1 MTPWTQ
7 VYSPV
12 AGNIFLSALVAA
24 LPVFVLLGFLAK
36 HVKAHYSAILGLIT
50 CLAVAILVYKM
61 PPALAGMAAIYGA
74 LYGLLPIGWIVLN
87 AIFIY
92 DITVKSGD
100 FEVVKHS
107 VSGLAADRRIQALL
121 IAFSFG
127 AFIEGAAGFGTP
139 VAISAAML
147 IGLGFRPL
155 QAAGLALIGN
165 TAPVAYG
172 ALGTPIIALA
182 GVTGLDPN
190 LLSAAV
196 GRILPIF
203 SLVVPFWII
212 WTMAGRKA
220 MLEIW
225 PACLVAG
232 GSFAVTQ
239 FYVSNFH
246 GPMLVDI
253 IGAIVS
259 MVATVLFLKVWQPKN
274 VWRYEH
280 EREDAQAAVV
290 EQGVGKV
297 VRAWM
302 PWIFLCVFVF
312 AWGTDQGKRF
322 LNGGVTVPVKAAKAA
337 KPAKDGKPAEPA
349 QMAVWK
355 TGEKPNFLYGI
366 SKIDKPIYLLH
377 NNVKKGSEVMDPK
390 VVEKA
395 IKDKKADPSIDGAVF
410 SLNWLSATGTALLL
424 AGICSG
430 LLAGFGLGELVK
442 IYGKTLHRVRI
453 SLLTIAA
460 MLALGY
466 TSKYAGLDAS
476 MGLAFAHTGALF
488 PFFSAMLG
496 WLGVALTGSDTSSN
510 VLFGGL
516 QKVTAQ
522 QLGLNPILTAAA
534 NSAGGVMGKM
544 IDAQSLV
551 VASVATNQQ
560 GEEGTILRYVFF
572 HSLSLAALV
581 GIVIF
586 LYAKVLPANWMPTQP
601 APAPAVVAPAAAPV
615 VSAAPAAAPAP
626 TPAK

>member
-12 AGNIFLSALVAA
+12 MGNIFLSALVAGI
-24 LPVFVLLGFLAK
+24 PVYLLLGLLAK
-36 HVKAHYSAILGLIT
+36 HVKAHYSALLGL
-50 CLAVAILVYKM
+50 LGAILVGIFVYKM
-61 PPALAGMAAIYGA
+61 PAPLVGMAAVHGA
-74 LYGLLPIGWIVLN
+74 LFGLLPIGWIVLN

-107 VSGLAADRRIQALL
+107 IAGLAADRRIQALL

-182 GVTGLDPN
+182 AVTGLP
-190 LLSAAV
+190 LESLSAAA

-203 SLVVPFWII
+203 SLIIPFWII

-220 MLEIW
+220 MVEVW
-225 PACLVAG
+225 PACLTAG
-232 GSFAVTQ
+232 ASFAITQ
-239 FYVSNFH
+239 FLVSNYH
-246 GPMLVDI
+246 GPWLVDI

-259 MVATVLFLKVWQPKN
+259 MGATILLLKFWQPKS

-280 EREDAQAAVV
+280 ERDEAHETSPNHSTSKTV
-290 EQGVGKV
+290 K
-297 VRAWM
+297 AWM
-302 PWIFLCVFVF
+302 PWVFLSVFVF
-312 AWGTDQGKRF
+312 AWGTPQVKTF
-322 LNGGVTVPVKAAKAA
+322 LNGGTKTAPNFLAGYTTKTYEIPLLHKNVIKTPPVVAKAS
-337 KPAKDGKPAEPA
+337 AEPA
-349 QMAVWK
+349 TW
-355 TGEKPNFLYGI
+355 T
-366 SKIDKPIYLLH
+366 
-377 NNVKKGSEVMDPK
+377 
-390 VVEKA
+390 
-395 IKDKKADPSIDGAVF
+395 
-410 SLNWLSATGTALLL
+410 LNWLSLTGTSLLL

-430 LLAGFGLGELVK
+430 LLLGFGPLDIAKVFVK
-442 IYGKTLHRVRI
+442 TIGRVKM

-460 MLALGY
+460 MLALGFV
-466 TSKYAGLDAS
+466 SKSAGMDAT
-476 MGLAFAHTGALF
+476 MGLAFASTGALF

-516 QKVTAQ
+516 QKITAQ

-534 NSAGGVMGKM
+534 NTTGGVMGKM

-572 HSLSLAALV
+572 HSLTLAALV

-586 LYAKVLPANWMPTQP
+586 LYAKVLPANWMPAPPAAVPAVVTP
-601 APAPAVVAPAAAPV
+601 APAPVVP
-615 VSAAPAAAPAP
+615 AAPATLPAPAP
-626 TPAK
+626 SK

>member
-1 MTPWTQ
+1 MPWTQ
-7 VYSPV
+7 VYSPLM
-12 AGNIFLSALVAA
+12 GNIFLSALVAA
-24 LPVFVLLGFLAK
+24 LPVFVLLGLLAR
-36 HVKAHYSAILGLIT
+36 HVKAHISALLGLAT
-50 CLAVAILVYKM
+50 CLAVAVLVYRM
-61 PPALAGMAAIYGA
+61 PAGMAGMAAVHGA

-107 VSGLAADRRIQALL
+107 IAGLAADRRIQALL

-172 ALGTPIIALA
+172 ALGSPLIALA
-182 GVTGLDPN
+182 GVTGLPLD
-190 LLSAAV
+190 LLSAAA

-203 SLVVPFWII
+203 SLIVPFWII

-220 MLEIW
+220 MMEVW

-232 GSFAVTQ
+232 GSFAIAQ
-239 FYVSNFH
+239 FAVSNYH
-246 GPMLVDI
+246 GPWLVDI
-253 IGAIVS
+253 IGAIFS
-259 MVATVLFLKVWQPKN
+259 MLATVLFLKVWQPKSI
-274 VWRYEH
+274 WRYEH
-280 EREDAQAAVV
+280 EREEAEVAKV
-290 EQGVGKV
+290 EQTRGKV
-297 VRAWM
+297 VKAWL
-302 PWIFLCVFVF
+302 PWVLLSVFVF
-312 AWGTDQGKRF
+312 AWGTPQVKTF
-322 LNGGVTVPVKAAKAA
+322 LNGGPK
-337 KPAKDGKPAEPA
+337 G
-349 QMAVWK
+349 Q
-355 TGEKPNFLYGI
+355 PNFLYGK
-366 SKIDKPIYLLH
+366 SVKTFEMPLLH
-377 NNVKKGSEVMDPK
+377 NQ
-390 VVEKA
+390 VEKA
-395 IKDKKADPSIDGAVF
+395 PPVVAKKSKEAAVWTF
-410 SLNWLSATGTALLL
+410 NWLSLTGTSLLL

-430 LLAGFGLGELVK
+430 LLAGFSFIELIRIWGRTVNRVK
-442 IYGKTLHRVRI
+442 I

-460 MLALGY
+460 MLALGF
-466 TSKYAGLDAS
+466 TSKAAGLDAT
-476 MGLAFAHTGALF
+476 MGLAFASTGLLF

-516 QKVTAQ
+516 QKITAE

-534 NSAGGVMGKM
+534 NTTGGVMGKM

-560 GEEGTILRYVFF
+560 GEEGTILRYVFW
-572 HSLSLAALV
+572 HSIVLAALV
-581 GIVIF
+581 GVVIF
-586 LYAKVLPANWMPTQP
+586 LYARVLPANWMPS
-601 APAPAVVAPAAAPV
+601 APAPAAVPAPATAPAQAMP
-615 VSAAPAAAPAP
+615 AAPAAP

>member
-12 AGNIFLSALVAA
+12 MGNIFLSALVAGI
-24 LPVFVLLGFLAK
+24 PVYLLLGLLAK
-36 HVKAHYSAILGLIT
+36 HVKAHYSAMLGL
-50 CLAVAILVYKM
+50 LGAVLVAIFIYKM
-61 PPALAGMAAIYGA
+61 PSTMVGMAAVHGA
-74 LYGLLPIGWIVLN
+74 LFGLLPIGWIVLN

-107 VSGLAADRRIQALL
+107 IAGLAGDRRIQALL

-182 GVTGLDPN
+182 AVTGLP
-190 LLSAAV
+190 LEMLSAAA

-203 SLVVPFWII
+203 SLIIPFWII

-220 MLEIW
+220 MMEVW

-232 GSFAVTQ
+232 GSFAISQ
-239 FYVSNFH
+239 FAVSNYH
-246 GPMLVDI
+246 GPWLVDI
-253 IGAIVS
+253 IGAIIS
-259 MVATVLFLKVWQPKN
+259 MVSLVMFLKIWQPKN
-274 VWRYEH
+274 IWRYEH
-280 EREDAQAAVV
+280 EREDAHAAIV
-290 EQGVGKV
+290 EQSTGKV
-297 VRAWM
+297 VKAWM
-302 PWIFLCVFVF
+302 PWVFLSLFVF
-312 AWGTDQGKRF
+312 AWGTPQVKTF
-322 LNGGVTVPVKAAKAA
+322 LNGGSPKA
-337 KPAKDGKPAEPA
+337 
-349 QMAVWK
+349 
-355 TGEKPNFLYGI
+355 PNFLNGYTVKTFEMKG
-366 SKIDKPIYLLH
+366 LH
-377 NNVKKGSEVMDPK
+377 KLVIKAPP
-390 VVEKA
+390 VVAKA
-395 IKDKKADPSIDGAVF
+395 SPEAAVWTF
-410 SLNWLSATGTALLL
+410 NWLSLTGTSLLL

-430 LLAGFGLGELVK
+430 LLLGFSVKEIAGIFIKTIGRVK
-442 IYGKTLHRVRI
+442 I

-460 MLALGY
+460 MLALGFV
-466 TSKYAGLDAS
+466 SKSAGMDAT
-476 MGLAFAHTGALF
+476 MGLAFASTGVLF

-516 QKVTAQ
+516 QKITAQ
-522 QLGLNPILTAAA
+522 QLGLNPVLTAAA
-534 NSAGGVMGKM
+534 NTTGGVMGKM

-560 GEEGTILRYVFF
+560 GEEGTILRYVFW
-572 HSLSLAALV
+572 HSLALAAMV

-586 LYAKVLPANWMPTQP
+586 LYAKVLPANWMPQLPPAPAVVTAP
-601 APAPAVVAPAAAPV
+601 APAPAVPAAPV
-615 VSAAPAAAPAP
+615 AVPAPAP
-626 TPAK
+626 AK

>member
-1 MTPWTQ
+1 MSPWTQ

-12 AGNIFLSALVAA
+12 LGNIFLSALVAA

-50 CLAVAILVYKM
+50 CLLVAILVYRM
-61 PPALAGMAAIYGA
+61 PAGMAGMAAVNGA
-74 LYGLLPIGWIVLN
+74 LFGLLPIGWIVLN

-107 VSGLAADRRIQALL
+107 IAGLAADRRIQALL

-172 ALGTPIIALA
+172 ALGSPLIALA
-182 GVTGLDPN
+182 GVTGLPLD
-190 LLSAAV
+190 LLSAAA

-203 SLVVPFWII
+203 SLIVPFWII

-220 MLEIW
+220 MLEVW

-239 FYVSNFH
+239 FAVSNYH
-246 GPMLVDI
+246 GPWLVDI

-259 MVATVLFLKVWQPKN
+259 MVAMVLFLKIWQPKTI
-274 VWRYEH
+274 WRYEH
-280 EREDAQAAVV
+280 EREEAHEASPNHRT
-290 EQGVGKV
+290 GKV
-297 VRAWM
+297 VKAWM
-302 PWIFLCVFVF
+302 PWVFLSLFVF
-312 AWGTDQGKRF
+312 AWGTPQVKTF
-322 LNGGVTVPVKAAKAA
+322 LNGGT
-337 KPAKDGKPAEPA
+337 KD
-349 QMAVWK
+349 
-355 TGEKPNFLYGI
+355 KPNFLYGYTV
-366 SKIDKPIYLLH
+366 KTYEMPGLH
-377 NNVKKGSEVMDPK
+377 KMVIKAPP
-390 VVEKA
+390 VVAKA
-395 IKDKKADPSIDGAVF
+395 SAEPATWT
-410 SLNWLSATGTALLL
+410 LNWLSLTGTSLLL

-430 LLAGFGLGELVK
+430 LLVGFGPLELLKIFGRTVNRVK
-442 IYGKTLHRVRI
+442 I

-460 MLALGY
+460 MLALGF
-466 TSKYAGLDAS
+466 TSKSAGLDAT
-476 MGLAFAHTGALF
+476 MGLAFASTGALF

-516 QKVTAQ
+516 QKITAQ

-534 NSAGGVMGKM
+534 NTTGGVMGKM

-572 HSLSLAALV
+572 HSLALAAMV
-581 GIVIF
+581 GVVIF
-586 LYAKVLPANWMPTQP
+586 LYAKVLPANWMPQLPPAAPTVAAP
-601 APAPAVVAPAAAPV
+601 APAPATPVATPAPA
-615 VSAAPAAAPAP
+615 
-626 TPAK
+626 K

>member
-12 AGNIFLSALVAA
+12 MGNIFLSALVAGI
-24 LPVFVLLGFLAK
+24 PVYLLLGLLAK
-36 HVKAHYSAILGLIT
+36 HVKAHYSAMLGL
-50 CLAVAILVYKM
+50 LGAVLVAIFIYKM
-61 PPALAGMAAIYGA
+61 PSTMVGMAAVHGA
-74 LYGLLPIGWIVLN
+74 LFGLLPIGWIVLN

-107 VSGLAADRRIQALL
+107 IAGLAGDRRIQALL

-182 GVTGLDPN
+182 AVTGLP
-190 LLSAAV
+190 LEMLSAAA

-203 SLVVPFWII
+203 SLIIPFWII

-220 MLEIW
+220 MMEVW

-232 GSFAVTQ
+232 GSFAISQ
-239 FYVSNFH
+239 FAVSNYH
-246 GPMLVDI
+246 GPWLVDI
-253 IGAIVS
+253 IGAIIS
-259 MVATVLFLKVWQPKN
+259 MVSLVMFLKIWQPKN
-274 VWRYEH
+274 IWRYEH
-280 EREDAQAAVV
+280 EREDAHAAIV
-290 EQGVGKV
+290 EQSTGKV
-297 VRAWM
+297 VKAWM
-302 PWIFLCVFVF
+302 PWVFLSLFVF
-312 AWGTDQGKRF
+312 AWGTPQVKTF
-322 LNGGVTVPVKAAKAA
+322 LNGGSPKA
-337 KPAKDGKPAEPA
+337 
-349 QMAVWK
+349 
-355 TGEKPNFLYGI
+355 PNFLNGYTVKTFEMKG
-366 SKIDKPIYLLH
+366 LH
-377 NNVKKGSEVMDPK
+377 KMVIKAPP
-390 VVEKA
+390 VVAKA
-395 IKDKKADPSIDGAVF
+395 SPEAAVWTF
-410 SLNWLSATGTALLL
+410 NWLSLTGTSLLL

-430 LLAGFGLGELVK
+430 LLLGFSVKEIAGIFIKTIGRVK
-442 IYGKTLHRVRI
+442 I

-460 MLALGY
+460 MLALGFV
-466 TSKYAGLDAS
+466 SKSAGMDAT
-476 MGLAFAHTGALF
+476 MGLAFASTGVLF

-516 QKVTAQ
+516 QKITAQ
-522 QLGLNPILTAAA
+522 QLGLNPVLTAAA
-534 NSAGGVMGKM
+534 NTTGGVMGKM

-560 GEEGTILRYVFF
+560 GEEGTILRYVFW
-572 HSLSLAALV
+572 HSLALAAMV

-586 LYAKVLPANWMPTQP
+586 LYAKVLPANWMPQLPPAPAVVTAP
-601 APAPAVVAPAAAPV
+601 APAPAVPAAPV
-615 VSAAPAAAPAP
+615 AVPAPAP
-626 TPAK
+626 AK

>member
-7 VYSPV
+7 IYSPV

-50 CLAVAILVYKM
+50 CLAVAIFVYRM
-61 PPALAGMAAIYGA
+61 PAGMAGMAAINGA

-107 VSGLAADRRIQALL
+107 IAGVASDRRIQALL

-172 ALGTPIIALA
+172 ALGAPLIALA
-182 GVTGLDPN
+182 GVTGLP
-190 LLSAAV
+190 LEMLSAAA

-203 SLVVPFWII
+203 SLIVPFWII

-220 MLEIW
+220 MWEIW

-232 GSFAVTQ
+232 GSFAITQ
-239 FYVSNFH
+239 FLVSNFH
-246 GPMLVDI
+246 GPWLVDI

-259 MVATVLFLKVWQPKN
+259 MVALVLFLKIWQPKTN
-274 VWRYEH
+274 WSYEH
-280 EREDAQAAVV
+280 EQDEVKEVAPNHST
-290 EQGVGKV
+290 GKV
-297 VRAWM
+297 VKAWM
-302 PWIFLCVFVF
+302 PWVFLSLFVF
-312 AWGTDQGKRF
+312 AWGTPQVKTF
-322 LNGGVTVPVKAAKAA
+322 LNGGT
-337 KPAKDGKPAEPA
+337 KD
-349 QMAVWK
+349 
-355 TGEKPNFLYGI
+355 KPNFLMGYTTKTYEI
-366 SKIDKPIYLLH
+366 PRLHKLVIKVPPVVAKP
-377 NNVKKGSEVMDPK
+377 SPDP
-390 VVEKA
+390 A
-395 IKDKKADPSIDGAVF
+395 TWT
-410 SLNWLSATGTALLL
+410 LNWLSLTGTSLLL
-424 AGICSG
+424 AGLCSG
-430 LLAGFGLGELVK
+430 LLVGFGPLTIIK
-442 IYGKTLHRVRI
+442 IWGKTVNRVKI

-460 MLALGY
+460 MLALGF
-466 TSKYAGLDAS
+466 TSKSAGLDAT
-476 MGLAFAHTGALF
+476 MGLAFASTGALF

-516 QKVTAQ
+516 QKITAQ

-534 NSAGGVMGKM
+534 NTTGGVMGKM

-560 GEEGTILRYVFF
+560 GQEGTILRYVFF
-572 HSLSLAALV
+572 HSLALAAMV
-581 GIVIF
+581 GAVIF
-586 LYAKVLPANWMPTQP
+586 LYAKVLPANWMPQLP
-601 APAPAVVAPAAAPV
+601 PAPAVVAPVTAPAV
-615 VSAAPAAAPAP
+615 PAAPAVLPAP
-626 TPAK
+626 VPAK